1 MINIIGIFH
10 MLHSPIITIYP
21 VIITSACYDIYYVN
35 YFFFIMMSYTFLNG
49 ECPISF
55 VCKKMINHK
64 YEAGENIND
73 YVELYQVFPN
83 KYYVNNYIQ
92 LMTCSYL
99 SSLLYVIYFTN
110 VKHVL
115 YVELLVSYVYF
126 LFTRKVF
133 NDYMQTYFINV
144 QHFYKFTLFITIIY
158 NICYLQSSRILD

>member
-1 MINIIGIFH
+1 

-21 VIITSACYDIYYVN
+21 FIITSTCYDIYYIN
-35 YFFFIMMSYTFLNG
+35 YFFLIMMSYTFLNG

-55 VCKKMINHK
+55 VCKKMITPK

-92 LMTCSYL
+92 MMTCSYL

-115 YVELLVSYVYF
+115 FLELFLSYVYF
-126 LFTRKVF
+126 LFTRKAF
-133 NDYMQTYFINV
+133 NYHIQTHFANV
-144 QHFYKFTLFITIIY
+144 QQLYKISLFITIIY
-158 NICYLQSSRILD
+158 NICYLQSFRILD